1 MDLAEVLTRALG
13 APVTVHGTT
22 RNEHQ
27 STFDSRIVDCDA
39 GGERLELLVKWG
51 TTRSGSGH
59 GHRGGVTREAET
71 YRELLAPFG
80 LGPRFFGAVE
90 DGESTWLVLERLP
103 NATQL
108 VSADESGLVSA
119 ARWAGEFHARNEG
132 AQPPHLP
139 VYDRE
144 YYIAWARRAR
154 ELWSGSVE
162 GVEPACARF
171 ETSVDV
177 LLAAPQTVI
186 HGELGPENV
195 LVDGEDL
202 YPVDW
207 ESAAVGPG
215 EVDLA
220 LLIQDWPEPWRSD
233 AIRAYQ
239 AARWPAGSP
248 AEHGDAFNAADLY
261 WLMRWLGDAELW
273 RTEPDPPGQAA
284 VLLAEHDARE
294 RVS

>member
-13 APVTVHGTT
+13 APVTVHSGVP
-22 RNEHQ
+22 NDYQ
-27 STFDSRIVDCDA
+27 STFESLIVDCETA
-39 GGERLELLVKWG
+39 SERLEVFAKLG
-51 TTRSGSGH
+51 PTRSGSGH

-90 DGESTWLVLERLP
+90 DGGTTWLVLELVA
-103 NATQL
+103 NATPL
-108 VSADESGLVSA
+108 FSSDESHLVAA
-119 ARWAGEFHARNEG
+119 ARWAGEFHARYEG
-132 AQPPHLP
+132 ARPPQLP
-139 VYDRE
+139 VYDRG
-144 YYIAWARRAR
+144 YYLGWAERAR
-154 ELWSGSVE
+154 ALWPWPAVE
-162 GVEPACARF
+162 RACAEF
-171 ETSVDV
+171 ETSVEA

-195 LVDGEDL
+195 LVSGERIC
-202 YPVDW
+202 PVDW

-220 LLIQDWPEPWRSD
+220 LLVQDWPEPWHSD
-233 AIRAYQ
+233 AVRAYQ
-239 AARWPAGSP
+239 AARWPTGSP